1 MQAIAAG
8 EVSGLPHLREMISTS
23 ITQKIFLPS

>member
-8 EVSGLPHLREMISTS
+8 EVSGLAQLREMIAAS